1 MSRCD
6 TGQGGKAPADLCG
19 RPALDDDVALVQ
31 LQADDAVHGALA
43 RGDRAGHE
51 LALGREE
58 VAVVEDAA
66 ELDGDE
72 LVAQRADVA
81 VEREALEVDVRGAQ
95 DRRAGRLVAPAR
107 LDADEAVLDDVDA
120 PDAVLAP
127 ERVEREEDLDR
138 VGVRLGPRRDLDRE
152 PGLELDRDALGG
164 GGRVFD
170 GGGQFP
176 HVGGR
181 GGVGVLQD
189 TGLVGD
195 VEEVFVGGPRL
206 RSGLLDRDLLLGG
219 VSQER
224 LTACEAMVE
233 GF

>member
-6 TGQGGKAPADLCG
+6 TGQGGKAPADLRG

-72 LVAQRADVA
+72 LVAERADVA

-95 DRRAGRLVAPAR
+95 DRRAG
-107 LDADEAVLDDVDA
+107 
-120 PDAVLAP
+120 
-127 ERVEREEDLDR
+127 
-138 VGVRLGPRRDLDRE
+138 
-152 PGLELDRDALGG
+152 
-164 GGRVFD
+164 
-170 GGGQFP
+170 
-176 HVGGR
+176 
-181 GGVGVLQD
+181 
-189 TGLVGD
+189 
-195 VEEVFVGGPRL
+195 
-206 RSGLLDRDLLLGG
+206 
-219 VSQER
+219 
-224 LTACEAMVE
+224 
-233 GF
+233 